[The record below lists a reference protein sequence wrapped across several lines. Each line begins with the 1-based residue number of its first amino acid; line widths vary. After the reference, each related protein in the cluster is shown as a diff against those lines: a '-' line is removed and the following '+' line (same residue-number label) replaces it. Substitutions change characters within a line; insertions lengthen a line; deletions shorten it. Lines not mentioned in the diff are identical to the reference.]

1 MDPPSGT
8 LGEALL
14 FGLRGVVRLRCLFA
28 FTLSEL
34 PAFGF
39 QEVLGMSLAVF
50 GLPVVTTKLPFDDDL
65 WPFLAR
71 DAKFSPDFASLSQE
85 RP

>member
-1 MDPPSGT
+1 MGPPSGT
-8 LGEALL
+8 LGVELL
-14 FGLRGVVRLRCLFA
+14 LSLRGVVRLRCFFR

-50 GLPVVTTKLPFDDDL
+50 GLPVVYDGVGL
-65 WPFLAR
+65 R
-71 DAKFSPDFASLSQE
+71 
-85 RP
+85 